1 MINHSQHHSEI
12 ILISWE
18 SKFGPNNT
26 DANRVGASTD
36 SVAVNTRPLGF
47 FSRSLGQG
55 CTTLVLRSWWWGL
68 LLHKLGNDDDDRIRF
83 FQVNWNTHTKYS
95 RERPT
100 TSRPSC
106 TRLCKTLSFVPYTL
120 SNILPTLCGITNPAK
135 DSHTRPAVK
144 RGGYLL
150 ATLVSGFFVFHQRP
164 LWSWCSSACC
174 SKLRGSPFI
183 VFWRMPILL
192 NSRLLM

>member
-1 MINHSQHHSEI
+1 MINHSQHHSGDY
-12 ILISWE
+12 LISWE

-83 FQVNWNTHTKYS
+83 FQVNWNTHTKYT

-120 SNILPTLCGITNPAK
+120 SNILPTLCGITNQPK

-144 RGGYLL
+144 RGGHLWL
-150 ATLVSGFFVFHQRP
+150 PSWVVS
-164 LWSWCSSACC
+164 LYST
-174 SKLRGSPFI
+174 RGHCG
-183 VFWRMPILL
+183 VDVVRHAVL
-192 NSRLLM
+192 NCADHRLLLFEECQYC